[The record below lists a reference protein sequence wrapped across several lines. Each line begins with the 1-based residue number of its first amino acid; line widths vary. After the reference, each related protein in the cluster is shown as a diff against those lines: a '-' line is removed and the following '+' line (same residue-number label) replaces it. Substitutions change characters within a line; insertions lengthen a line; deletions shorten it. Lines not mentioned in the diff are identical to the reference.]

1 MAQVN
6 YQEVGE
12 QVTIAR
18 PSEALHKLRA
28 LVAAVRVVETYG
40 EGGER
45 REVEGRGGEGRGRR
59 GGKGRG
65 RRGGEGRGGEGR
77 GGEGGEGRGGEGRG
91 GEGRGDVGSFQGNS
105 DSADG
110 AWATPPLPLPPC
122 PSPSPSHHAPPAMP
136 LLAVPPP
143 AVSIDLTHELTQ
155 ALLQQTQP
163 TDSQGRTTIAMLYAN
178 W

>member
-6 YQEVGE
+6 YQEIGE

-40 EGGER
+40 EGGEG

-65 RRGGEGRGGEGR
+65 R
-77 GGEGGEGRGGEGRG
+77 
-91 GEGRGDVGSFQGNS
+91 EGRGDVGSFQGTQTVLMVHGPS
-105 DSADG
+105 
-110 AWATPPLPLPPC
+110 PL
-122 PSPSPSHHAPPAMP
+122 PSPSRHAPPGC
-136 LLAVPPP
+136 
-143 AVSIDLTHELTQ
+143 SSTCSEH
-155 ALLQQTQP
+155 
-163 TDSQGRTTIAMLYAN
+163 
-178 W
+178 